1 MGHTRGG
8 VVVVVVW
15 ALLTQCHTAI
25 SLYTTLACKI
35 EPGTNG
41 CKVKVCNIVI
51 KIIIMVP
58 YKIPNWYERNIIVT
72 KKTN

>member
-1 MGHTRGG
+1 M
-8 VVVVVVW
+8 VN
-15 ALLTQCHTAI
+15 AI
-25 SLYTTLACKI
+25 SYTTLACKI